1 MRSVETG
8 NAVPFDARQQR
19 FEPFPTLAPPQ
30 GKRSFPHREPFRR
43 SPGAPPRSERTTMER
58 TARIAT
64 GESVAFSYELAGVGS
79 RFFAVFIDMALQ
91 LAVVVVLVLAFVLVT
106 RTVPA
111 AAHLAPAAK
120 FGKAVLTAVAVA
132 AGFVLFFGYFIIFEW
147 RWQGRTPGKKV
158 LGIRVVRD
166 GGFPLDLTSSV
177 IRNVVRLLELGVGL
191 YALSAV
197 ATLLSPANRR
207 FGDMAAGTI
216 VIRDNR
222 FERPLALVAVEEREV
237 DDPLVAGLTLAQRD
251 LVRRYALRRAALAPE
266 YRTAVAAEIAA
277 GVRPRLSMPFDHLDD
292 DDLLG
297 HLAAT
302 ALGPARSSVSDS

>member
-1 MRSVETG
+1 
-8 NAVPFDARQQR
+8 
-19 FEPFPTLAPPQ
+19 
-30 GKRSFPHREPFRR
+30 
-43 SPGAPPRSERTTMER
+43 MER

-91 LAVVVVLVLAFVLVT
+91 LAVLAVLVLALVVLT

-120 FGKAVLTAVAVA
+120 FGKAVLKGVAVA
-132 AGFVLFFGYFIIFEW
+132 AGFALFFGYFIFFEW
-147 RWQGRTPGKKV
+147 RWQGRTPGKRV

-177 IRNVVRLLELGVGL
+177 IRNVVRILEVGAGL

-216 VIRDNR
+216 VIRDGH
-222 FERPLALVAVEEREV
+222 FERALSAPGEERDSE
-237 DDPLVAGLTLAQRD
+237 DPLVAELTLAQRD
-251 LVRRYALRRAALAPE
+251 LVRRYVLRRATLAPE
-266 YRTAVAAEIAA
+266 YRRAVAAEIAA
-277 GVRPRLSMPFDHLDD
+277 SVRPKLTMPFDHLDD

-302 ALGPARSSVSDS
+302 ALGPARARP